1 VVVLK
6 LQEPSRNLPSVES
19 HPSAQSPQQQQ
30 QGASQESVWV
40 AAVREEVDGYLVTL
54 RTLNSHPP
62 DEVFALLSGI
72 SARLVEL
79 RVISHRSESRRLT
92 ALRSHEID
100 PLLEQC
106 DRAFRLHSRIQA
118 TRQMEWDAMRG
129 QT

>member
-1 VVVLK
+1 MVVLK
-6 LQEPSRNLPSVES
+6 LEESQRSAPSIQPSVET
-19 HPSAQSPQQQQ
+19 HPAAQQR
-30 QGASQESVWV
+30 ASKESEWV

-54 RTLNSHPP
+54 RTLNSRTP
-62 DEVFALLSGI
+62 DEVFALISGI

-79 RVISHRSESRRLT
+79 RVISHRSESRRLA

-118 TRQMEWDAMRG
+118 TRQMEWDVMKGA
-129 QT
+129 T